1 MQITVHINQEKGGF
15 HTILVLEQGKQLVDR
30 KDIAELDLVLS
41 TAAQL
46 MHQHNVLR
54 VEVMDPG
61 KLVLTT
67 GEKAT
72 LTRKQVRL
80 FIPQATATKET
91 R

>member
-1 MQITVHINQEKGGF
+1 MQITVHINKETGGF

-30 KDIAELDLVLS
+30 KDLGELTLVMP
-41 TAAQL
+41 TVAQL
-46 MHQHNVLR
+46 MHQHNVPR
-54 VEVMDPG
+54 VEVVDPG

-67 GEKAT
+67 GEKAS

-80 FIPQATATKET
+80 FIPATAATKET